1 MPSHGHHGDD
11 DRSRSRR
18 RFGGRSDDVPYDRGY
33 DGRVSRP
40 LSRRHSDDMLYYG
53 GGHDDDPRGSLRR
66 QSSCDGMPSHGHH
79 GDHKGSRS
87 RRRSEG
93 RSDEVHYD
101 RDYDVSRSR
110 VRSRRHGNDM
120 LYYDREHNHDPS
132 RSRQRSERRDN
143 PVAIPPRTGDT
154 SSSVTS
160 SHNRLAPVPK
170 GTLIMGARASN
181 DMTQQISRG
190 HHVAPVRAIP
200 KPSRIVQIT
209 KVPAIA
215 RTMTVAVPKPY
226 GAPPTMSDTIRQR
239 SWPRSESP
247 SSACTVYS
255 EVIESTVAADAA
267 AAASTAAEAAAT
279 TARHAATAATAAADA
294 SEAAAAAAKAA
305 SARVFV
311 LRAARQRS
319 GRQRSRRR

>member
-1 MPSHGHHGDD
+1 MPSHGHDHDD

-18 RFGGRSDDVPYDRGY
+18 RLRSRSGGMP
-33 DGRVSRP
+33 
-40 LSRRHSDDMLYYG
+40 YYG
-53 GGHDDDPRGSLRR
+53 
-66 QSSCDGMPSHGHH
+66 
-79 GDHKGSRS
+79 
-87 RRRSEG
+87 
-93 RSDEVHYD
+93 
-101 RDYDVSRSR
+101 
-110 VRSRRHGNDM
+110 
-120 LYYDREHNHDPS
+120 REHDHDPS
-132 RSRQRSERRDN
+132 RSRRRLRSRDSS
-143 PVAIPPRTGDT
+143 VALPPKADDV
-154 SSSVTS
+154 SPSVTS
-160 SHNRLAPVPK
+160 SHTRLAPVPK
-170 GTLIMGARASN
+170 SELIMGARASN

-319 GRQRSRRR
+319 RRQRSRRR